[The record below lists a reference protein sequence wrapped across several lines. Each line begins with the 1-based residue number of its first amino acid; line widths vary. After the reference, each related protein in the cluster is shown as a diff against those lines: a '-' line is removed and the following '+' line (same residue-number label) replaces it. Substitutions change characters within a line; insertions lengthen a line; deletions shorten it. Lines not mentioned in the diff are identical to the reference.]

1 MSLCRH
7 TGAQTSFLAVPFTP
21 VRVTELLFRQ
31 EALIGFPQ
39 ADVLPRL
46 SDEQEAMSLLATKI
60 KSQQFVITSELTSPK
75 GVDLSDLF
83 AKADALRRY
92 VDAFNVT
99 ESHRARMTIAPTAVA
114 RLLLDRG
121 VEPIVQM
128 TARDRN
134 RIALQ
139 AELLGAAALGVRNFV
154 FMGGDPVANG
164 DHPEAKPVFD
174 LHANQMLGAA
184 RALCEGRDLAGNP
197 LRGTPTMFLGATANP
212 GAADL
217 ETELVN
223 VRRKID
229 AGAQFLQTQAIYDPA
244 TLERFLEALKPREVA
259 VLAGII
265 PLKSAKM
272 ARWLNTNVPGIRV
285 PEGLIA
291 EMALAA
297 DAAAQTHAG
306 IGIAART
313 IRAVRN
319 LCAGVHVM
327 ALGWDSH
334 VPGILESAGLVV
346 PVGVPE
352 V

>member
-1 MSLCRH
+1 M
-7 TGAQTSFLAVPFTP
+7 
-21 VRVTELLFRQ
+21 
-31 EALIGFPQ
+31 
-39 ADVLPRL
+39 LPGL

-60 KSQQFVITSELTSPK
+60 QSQQFVITSELTSPK

-114 RLLLDRG
+114 RLLLERG
-121 VEPIVQM
+121 IEPIVQM

-197 LRGTPTMFLGATANP
+197 LRGIPSMFLGATANP

-272 ARWLNTNVPGIRV
+272 AMWLNTNVPGIRV

-334 VPGILESAGLVV
+334 VPRILENAGLVV
-346 PVGVPE
+346 PVAVPD